1 VKTGT
6 NERRD
11 IEDTGRSSGCGFQHI
26 CIISCSNGGQPSG
39 IVGVK
44 FLSRINAPISSGSTE
59 TCGSRCETISYTFV
73 IEHTNELVRNSLF
86 E

>member
-44 FLSRINAPISSGSTE
+44 FLSLFFGTWE
-59 TCGSRCETISYTFV
+59 
-73 IEHTNELVRNSLF
+73 NSKVQSQLILYNQ
-86 E
+86 